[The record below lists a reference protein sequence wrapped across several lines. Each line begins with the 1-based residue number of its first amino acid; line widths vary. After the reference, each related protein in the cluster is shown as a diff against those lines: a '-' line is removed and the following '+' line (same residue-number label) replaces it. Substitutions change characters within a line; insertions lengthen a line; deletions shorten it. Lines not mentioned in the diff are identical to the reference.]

1 MAEGAFSFGHFEEN
15 EKIKFEDL
23 TYNLGGSDAYV
34 ETLTS
39 NSKTDGTAIA
49 VGATVNANGQGLGG
63 SPAITAEGVVMAIGN
78 DGTYYVGIYTD
89 LNTNLGVLESII
101 NAFVPADGTPIDIN
115 IQPSW
120 PFYGVL
126 AYTPAA

>member
-23 TYNLGGSDAYV
+23 TYNLGSGAYV
-34 ETLTS
+34 ETVKGI
-39 NSKTDGTAIA
+39 SKADGTAIA
-49 VGATVNANGQGLGG
+49 VGDTVNVTGKGFDGTE
-63 SPAITAEGVVMAIGN
+63 ITAEGVVMATDD

-89 LNTNLGVLESII
+89 LNTNLGVLEGII
-101 NAFVPADGTPIDIN
+101 NSFAEPDIAIN